1 MCAMPPKR
9 SGVRKPSFDK
19 STTPPAA
26 AIFAAHSLRLP
37 GSFIGDVDVNDGSEI
52 NDADVLITGSTLK
65 RFASLD
71 ASVTASL
78 LAGGIAS
85 GARLDAL
92 ASAIAKNGAN
102 RVASDARRVWGTK
115 LGDPYRYCS
124 DSARDPDSRSRTT
137 SFTCILKSKRPYIA
151 VRPRPAAQHT
161 FTLINTHI
169 KTQWPRPPVPG
180 ILIGCYVR
188 HRSGRRHQ

>member
-52 NDADVLITGSTLK
+52 NDAEVLITGSTLK

-71 ASVTASL
+71 ASVSASL

-102 RVASDARRVWGTK
+102 RGERRGGCGGPNWGT
-115 LGDPYRYCS
+115 RS

-137 SFTCILKSKRPYIA
+137 SFICAHITSILKSKRPYIA